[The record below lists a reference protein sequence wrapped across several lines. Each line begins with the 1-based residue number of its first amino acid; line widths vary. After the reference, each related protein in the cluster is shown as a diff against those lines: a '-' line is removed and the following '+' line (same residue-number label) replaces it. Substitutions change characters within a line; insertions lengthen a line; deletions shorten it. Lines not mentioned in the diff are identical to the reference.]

1 MAEEQGD
8 NQCSDGNAEG
18 EEENQESVNVLAS
31 LVQEEEKE
39 EKFFLGKFI
48 PHQAEKSSRFW
59 DLEWADAPFCH
70 DRLPGKFTS
79 PLFFTNMFLSD
90 EMLEISEITPHL
102 YISSCRAAQLF
113 ELLTELGITHVL
125 NAAYGS
131 CNKWVRGFEQRHGQF
146 TYLNLDLADVES
158 QDILSSF
165 EASYAFFYHVRRQG
179 GKVLCHCVQGKSRSI
194 SLAMAYLIRAHQ
206 MTVQA
211 ALEHCRSRRAVVHTP
226 NKGFMLQLEE
236 FAQNRLNVAASA
248 EGIPTLEEIMSESS
262 PLSPSVVS
270 PRRSVLRAFSSSG
283 GDRENREQG
292 KEGKHSRFCT
302 LL

>member
-1 MAEEQGD
+1 
-8 NQCSDGNAEG
+8 
-18 EEENQESVNVLAS
+18 
-31 LVQEEEKE
+31 
-39 EKFFLGKFI
+39 
-48 PHQAEKSSRFW
+48 
-59 DLEWADAPFCH
+59 
-70 DRLPGKFTS
+70 
-79 PLFFTNMFLSD
+79 
-90 EMLEISEITPHL
+90 
-102 YISSCRAAQLF
+102 
-113 ELLTELGITHVL
+113 
-125 NAAYGS
+125 
-131 CNKWVRGFEQRHGQF
+131 
-146 TYLNLDLADVES
+146 
-158 QDILSSF
+158 
-165 EASYAFFYHVRRQG
+165 
-179 GKVLCHCVQGKSRSI
+179 
-194 SLAMAYLIRAHQ
+194 